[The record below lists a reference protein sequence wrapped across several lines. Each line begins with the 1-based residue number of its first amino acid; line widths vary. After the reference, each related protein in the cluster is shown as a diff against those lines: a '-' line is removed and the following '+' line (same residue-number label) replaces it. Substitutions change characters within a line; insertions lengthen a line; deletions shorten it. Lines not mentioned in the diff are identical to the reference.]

1 MLRVGGRAAAIAVAL
16 AVLGALRLSVPIH
29 RLLEPG
35 VFQPEEVA
43 ALARVFEEVL
53 HTLGLVDRTDPVT
66 TLVAKKLIEL
76 AQTGERDPDRLRR
89 LSIDSFRGK
98 ANQNFEND
106 SPGTLV
112 RRILP

>member
-35 VFQPEEVA
+35 VFQPEEIA
-43 ALARVFEEVL
+43 ALGHVFDDVL

-66 TLVAKKLIEL
+66 TLVARKLIDL
-76 AQTGERDPDRLRR
+76 AQTGERNPDRLRR
-89 LSIDSFRGK
+89 MTIDAFRGK
-98 ANQNFEND
+98 ANQKFETD
-106 SPGTLV
+106 PPGTLV

>member
-1 MLRVGGRAAAIAVAL
+1 
-16 AVLGALRLSVPIH
+16 VPIH

-43 ALARVFEEVL
+43 ALAHVFDDVL
-53 HTLGLVDRTDPVT
+53 HALGLFDRTDPVT
-66 TLVAKKLIEL
+66 TLVAKKVIDL
-76 AQTGERDPDRLRR
+76 AKTGERDPDRLKR
-89 LSIDSFRGK
+89 LTIDAFRGK

>member
-1 MLRVGGRAAAIAVAL
+1 MATNGSMGTITRVDGRAAPIAVAS

-43 ALARVFEEVL
+43 ALAHVFDDVL

-66 TLVAKKLIEL
+66 TLVAKKVIEL
-76 AQTGERDPDRLRR
+76 AQTGERDPDRL
-89 LSIDSFRGK
+89 SD
-98 ANQNFEND
+98 
-106 SPGTLV
+106 
-112 RRILP
+112 